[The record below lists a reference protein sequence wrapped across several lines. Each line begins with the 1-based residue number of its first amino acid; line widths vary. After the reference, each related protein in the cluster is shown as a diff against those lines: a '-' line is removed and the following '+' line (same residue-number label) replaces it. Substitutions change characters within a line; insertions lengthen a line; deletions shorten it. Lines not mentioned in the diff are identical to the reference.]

1 MSRTLRRGTTRRV
14 VEPRLRRPT
23 GIAAS
28 LAGALYYFKS
38 MLVLSLLAKA
48 EASPWTEAGARK
60 RFPSKGTLLY
70 ITNAYFY
77 FRYLTFV
84 KKKTGTPV
92 PSAIGPLRCRSRVSL
107 KQNGMASQASSRQYG
122 QERGVANRRR
132 SLGQE

>member
-1 MSRTLRRGTTRRV
+1 
-14 VEPRLRRPT
+14 
-23 GIAAS
+23 
-28 LAGALYYFKS
+28 

-84 KKKTGTPV
+84 KKKSGNSGPFGHRSTPV
-92 PSAIGPLRCRSRVSL
+92 PQQSFA
-107 KQNGMASQASSRQYG
+107 QT
-122 QERGVANRRR
+122 EWHGVAGIVTPVWSRAGRGK
-132 SLGQE
+132 STPELGAGTAFTKQWQEFETHCCNETMIRLFAPGGSAHICSH